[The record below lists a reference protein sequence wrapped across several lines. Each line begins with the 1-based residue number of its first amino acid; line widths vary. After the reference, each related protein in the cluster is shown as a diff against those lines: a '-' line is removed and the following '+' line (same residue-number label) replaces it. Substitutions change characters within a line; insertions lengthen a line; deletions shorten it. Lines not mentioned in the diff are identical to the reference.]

1 MSDLA
6 DRYRLKAD
14 LSDRFIYLGMVGDSI
29 LPHALSVLHIILW
42 KFVMIAYT
50 RCDVKGEPFKPACIW
65 KDAVRRFR
73 ARLMARCELVR
84 RAVIRWEG
92 HLPPRVRETHERVL
106 HPCAIVSDEGV
117 VTWTPPLQAL
127 LTSLDLESQPLG
139 PWRLIRSR
147 PRRRAKGRG

>member
-1 MSDLA
+1 MRETFSPLA
-6 DRYRLKAD
+6 EFVGRFRLKPT
-14 LSDRFIYLGMVGDSI
+14 LSDRFIYLGLVGDSI
-29 LPHALSVLHIILW
+29 LPHALSGLHIILW

-50 RCDVKGEPFKPACIW
+50 RCDVKGEPFKPARIW

-106 HPCAIVSDEGV
+106 HPCALVS
-117 VTWTPPLQAL
+117 
-127 LTSLDLESQPLG
+127 
-139 PWRLIRSR
+139 
-147 PRRRAKGRG
+147 